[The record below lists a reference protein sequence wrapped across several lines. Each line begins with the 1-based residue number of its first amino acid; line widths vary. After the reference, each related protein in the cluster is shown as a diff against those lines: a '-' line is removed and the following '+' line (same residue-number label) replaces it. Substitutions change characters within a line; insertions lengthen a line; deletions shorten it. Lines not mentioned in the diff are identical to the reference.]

1 MKRLPKMKIL
11 ITSLLLISTLFAEIK
26 VGEAFPTLTLVD
38 QFDTKTEI
46 QTKGSTTLLLSFE
59 KDVSSSIKKY
69 IDTKEKDFL
78 TKNNIMYISDI
89 SSMPSFITSWLAIPK
104 MKKFDFKI
112 SLINDEKEALFLD
125 RKEGKVTVVTLK
137 NNIIKTLNFVKAKD
151 LDRFL
156 K

>member
-1 MKRLPKMKIL
+1 MKII

-26 VGEAFPTLTLVD
+26 IGEAFPTLTLVD
-38 QFDTKTEI
+38 QFHTKTEI
-46 QTKGSTTLLLSFE
+46 QTKGSTTLILSFE

-69 IDTKEKDFL
+69 IDAKEKDFL

-89 SSMPSFITSWLAIPK
+89 SSMPSFITSWIAIPK
-104 MKKFDFKI
+104 MKKFTFNI

-125 RKEGKVTVVTLK
+125 RREGKVTVVTLDDNVIQTINYVEAK
-137 NNIIKTLNFVKAKD
+137 N
-151 LDRFL
+151 LDIVL

>member
-1 MKRLPKMKIL
+1 MKIL
-11 ITSLLLISTLFAEIK
+11 ITSLLLISTLFAELK
-26 VGEAFPTLTLVD
+26 VGEAFPALTLVD

-46 QTKGSTTLLLSFE
+46 QRKGSATLLLSFE

-69 IDTKEKDFL
+69 IDSKEKDFL
-78 TKNNIMYISDI
+78 AKNNIMYISDI
-89 SSMPSFITSWLAIPK
+89 SSMPSFITSMFAIPK

>member
-1 MKRLPKMKIL
+1 MKIL
-11 ITSLLLISTLFAEIK
+11 ITSLLLISTLFAELK
-26 VGEAFPTLTLVD
+26 VGEAFPALTLVD

>member
-1 MKRLPKMKIL
+1 MKIL

-69 IDTKEKDFL
+69 IDAKEKDFL

-89 SSMPSFITSWLAIPK
+89 SSMPSFITSWIAIPK
-104 MKKFDFKI
+104 MKKFTFNI
-112 SLINDEKEALFLD
+112 SLINDEKEALFID

-137 NNIIKTLNFVKAKD
+137 NNIVKTLNFAKAKD
-151 LDRFL
+151 LDKFL

>member
-1 MKRLPKMKIL
+1 MKIL